1 MAWWNGKTKKQSP
14 KGYAEQDNT
23 GAWLQYF
30 NQYLTTLNG
39 ELLTYAKSNPYYL
52 ACNLAEV
59 FIPID
64 AIADRVASVEYK
76 LRYKSTQKEYEP
88 KGNLKK
94 IIEKPNP
101 FDTINDIVYKNV
113 FSRYSDGNGYLYTKT
128 PDYLKNP
135 TIDNISNIWVLQ
147 PDVTMPMFKKEIS
160 NPFLMKDK
168 GELIAFYETFFMY
181 KHQIDPRYITQST
194 VLGLDEKG
202 RGISPL
208 TRVSRNIDNI
218 LAVYQARYN
227 VYAKNGNG
235 GILSKAPSASGSS
248 IQEAIEPASRDE
260 ILADLQNRNG
270 ITGNKNFIGISSI
283 PLQFIKT
290 LGTIAELQ
298 PFEETESNAVT
309 IAGIF
314 GVNKELIPKKDS
326 TTFSNQQDAE
336 KYLWQNV
343 IKAVCDDEA
352 DILTKA
358 YYLPE
363 DIEFYADLSNVEAL
377 QEDKK
382 TSLESD
388 GIYLDN
394 LAKMTE
400 ASVDVST
407 AYNNLKDKYNG

>member
-235 GILSKAPSASGSS
+235 GILSKAPSAAGSS

>member
-128 PDYLKNP
+128 PGYLKNP

-147 PDVTMPMFKKEIS
+147 PDVTKPIFKKEIS

-235 GILSKAPSASGSS
+235 GILSKAPSAAGSS

-326 TTFSNQQDAE
+326 TTFANQQDAE
-336 KYLWQNV
+336 KYFWQNV
-343 IKAVCDDEA
+343 IKGVCDDEA

-358 YYLPE
+358 YYLPD
-363 DIEFYADLSNVEAL
+363 DIEFYADLSKVEAL

-400 ASVDVST
+400 ASVDVSS